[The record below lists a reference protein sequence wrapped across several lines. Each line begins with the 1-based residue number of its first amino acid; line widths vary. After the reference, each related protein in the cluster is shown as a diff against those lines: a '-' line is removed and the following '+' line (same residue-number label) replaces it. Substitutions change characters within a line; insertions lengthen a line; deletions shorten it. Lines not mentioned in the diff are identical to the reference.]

1 MSGCRAARASPAA
14 GWGGARQPVACAGGV
29 GGAAQD
35 VGVIGREL
43 WRQLRTMNRRATMPS
58 YVNFLRFSFRGKE
71 LVMGLMAQKSEA

>member
-35 VGVIGREL
+35 VGVLGRGTVEAAEDDEPTGDNAFV
-43 WRQLRTMNRRATMPS
+43 RKFFTVQLQGKRAGHGADGPK
-58 YVNFLRFSFRGKE
+58 V
-71 LVMGLMAQKSEA
+71 